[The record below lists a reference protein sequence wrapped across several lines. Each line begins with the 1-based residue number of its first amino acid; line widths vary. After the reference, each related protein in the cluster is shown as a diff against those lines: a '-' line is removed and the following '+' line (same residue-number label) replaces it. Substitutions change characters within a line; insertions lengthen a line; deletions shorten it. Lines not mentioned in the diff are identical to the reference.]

1 LLLDRLGRD
10 LGARAFAPRRRRGE
24 RANDGSNRRR
34 HLEAQPAARVRSGG
48 PLPGLD
54 VGRFCFT
61 SRNVFLG
68 AAMDELTVTAT
79 GQITLSE
86 ELLDHL
92 GVSSG
97 QRVSVE
103 KLPGGRI
110 EMRAAGPMG
119 KISDTFGCLKRE
131 G

>member
-1 LLLDRLGRD
+1 LLYIQ
-10 LGARAFAPRRRRGE
+10 E
-24 RANDGSNRRR
+24 RI
-34 HLEAQPAARVRSGG
+34 
-48 PLPGLD
+48 
-54 VGRFCFT
+54 
-61 SRNVFLG
+61 LG

-131 G
+131 GQPTLSIEEIQPFRSRK